1 MNIIFAG
8 TPAFSAV
15 SLKALIAS
23 GHKIPLV
30 ITQPDRRAGR
40 GMSMTPS
47 EVKKTA
53 IGLGIEAYQP
63 ANLKSPGVLD
73 RVRQTR
79 ADLMIVVAFGQI
91 VPKEILIAF
100 PFGCINV
107 HASLLPRWRGAAPIQ
122 RAIMAGDKETGVCIM
137 QMEEGLDTGPVFCER
152 RIPIVANDTAKSLH
166 NTLADLGAE
175 ALIHT
180 LSDLD
185 GRIPVVQQAGSH
197 VTYAHK
203 INNDDALID
212 WTATS
217 SEIDRLVRA
226 MDSEPG
232 AHTFLGES
240 RIKIWE
246 TIALDQRNSQSEPGT
261 VIELAQDG
269 FVVACKRGALKVRV
283 IQRPGGKKSSA
294 AEYARAF
301 GLKVGHEF
309 K

>member
-15 SLKALIAS
+15 SLKALIAN

-40 GMSMTPS
+40 GMSMMPS

-53 IGLGIEAYQP
+53 IGLGIETYQP

-73 RVRQTR
+73 RIRQEP

-91 VPKEILIAF
+91 VPKEILTTF

-166 NTLADLGAE
+166 DILADLGAE

-185 GRIPVVQQAGSH
+185 SRIPVVQQAGSQ

-212 WTATS
+212 WAASS

-246 TIALDQRNSQSEPGT
+246 TKVLDQGDSQSGPGT
-261 VIELAQDG
+261 VIELAEDG
-269 FVVACKRGALKVRV
+269 FVVACKKGTLKVRV

-294 AEYARAF
+294 AEYVRAF